1 MLPGSGLLR
10 VRSSGPEHQ
19 KLCYGDARSLG
30 GPLTRHPHRSS
41 PFALLTLALPLAC
54 ARTPASGQANTHVT
68 PEAQAAPVTV
78 LAHPA
83 LTQAG
88 GAAANIA
95 DIAEKATPSV
105 VNISLTKLSKV
116 RGQMPFPFFFG
127 PPGQGPDQERREQGM
142 GSGVVVSSDGYVLTN
157 NHVVSDAQEIKVT
170 LYDKREFDA
179 EVVGTDPKS
188 DVAVIRIK
196 AAPSDLKPIAIGD
209 SSRIRLGDVVLAIGN
224 PFGVGQTVTMGIVS
238 AKGRADVGIVDY
250 EDFIQTDAAINP
262 GNSGGALVNMEGQLI
277 GINTAIL
284 SRSGGYQGIGFAI
297 PTNMVSPIMESLKKY
312 GKVTRG
318 WLGVS
323 IQDVDQELSTAMKL
337 PTSRGVLVS
346 DVQDGSPAQKSGLK
360 RGDVVVKIDGRS
372 VETTGQFRNA
382 IALGGSGKK
391 VNLELYRDGKLQTI
405 AASLGEMPQDKP
417 VSAGSPSGGGSSG
430 GLDGLSLSE
439 LTPELRQRMNLG
451 SDIVKGLAVTRVAQ
465 NSPAARAGLRP
476 GDVLL
481 EVNRKP
487 VGSVREFEELY
498 GKSKGNVLLLLHR
511 QGSTVFVVVRR

>member
-1 MLPGSGLLR
+1 
-10 VRSSGPEHQ
+10 VN
-19 KLCYGDARSLG
+19 
-30 GPLTRHPHRSS
+30 RHPYRR
-41 PFALLTLALPLAC
+41 PLFALLLALPLAC
-54 ARTPASGQANTHVT
+54 ARTPSSTQANTRVT
-68 PEAQAAPVTV
+68 PEAQSAPVTV

-88 GAAANIA
+88 GAALNIA

-116 RGQMPFPFFFG
+116 QGQMPFPFFFG
-127 PPGQGPDQERREQGM
+127 PGPEQQERREQGM
-142 GSGVVVSSDGYVLTN
+142 GSGVIVSSDGYVLTN

-188 DVAVIRIK
+188 DVAVIRLK
-196 AAPSDLKPIAIGD
+196 SAPNDLKPIAVGD

-262 GNSGGALVNMEGQLI
+262 GNSGGALVNMEGQLV

-323 IQDVDQELSTAMKL
+323 IQDVDQELSSAMKL
-337 PTSRGVLVS
+337 PTSRGVLIS
-346 DVQDGSPAQKSGLK
+346 DVQPGSPAQHAGLK
-360 RGDVVVKIDGRS
+360 RGDVVVKVDGQS
-372 VETTGQFRNA
+372 VETTGHFRNA
-382 IALGGSGKK
+382 IALGGTGKK
-391 VNLELYRDGKLQTI
+391 VNLELYRDGKLETLS
-405 AASLGEMPQDKP
+405 ASLGEQPQDKQ
-417 VSAGSPSGGGSSG
+417 VSVATPGSGGPAG

-439 LTPELRQRMNLG
+439 LTPDLRQRLNLG
-451 SDIVKGLAVTRVAQ
+451 SSVGRGLAVTRVAQ
-465 NSPAARAGLRP
+465 GSPAARSGLRP

-487 VGSVREFEELY
+487 VGTVREFEELY